1 MSIPKRIHEPVSSEE
16 TLQIYSWVDG
26 IPLSRPKRNVARDF
40 CDGVLIAEII
50 HNYKPSIVELHNYAS
65 TTSPSQKLLN
75 WNTLNQKIF
84 RKLGFG
90 LNPKDME
97 ECANMTPGA
106 VEKILKKIRDALFNS
121 NSGTVSSSVR
131 GKESVRTVQSAPPPV
146 VSDPRQ
152 NVIEDLS
159 RQVEDQ
165 QRQIGDLK
173 RSIELLAL
181 KNEKLEKL
189 IEIKDKK
196 IEVLKKENS

>member
-1 MSIPKRIHEPVSSEE
+1 MSIPKRIHEPVSSDEA
-16 TLQIYSWVDG
+16 LQLHSWVDG
-26 IPLSRPKRNVARDF
+26 FRLSRPKRNLARDF
-40 CDGVLIAEII
+40 SDGVLIAEII
-50 HNYKPSIVELHNYAS
+50 HNYKPSIVELHNYTS
-65 TTSPSQKLLN
+65 TTSPSQKVLN

-106 VEKILKKIRDALFNS
+106 VEKILKKLRDALFHTPA
-121 NSGTVSSSVR
+121 GTVSPSVR
-131 GKESVRTVQSAPPPV
+131 GKDSVRTVQSAPPPL
-146 VSDPRQ
+146 VSDPRH

-165 QRQIGDLK
+165 QRHIGDLK
-173 RSIELLAL
+173 RSIELLTL

-196 IEVLKKENS
+196 IEVLKNENS